1 MSKLSLSIDLCQLQG
16 ASIVTSKA
24 GTPCLVINLPE
35 SRAKLYDK
43 KDGNK
48 AVYLKLEAVESDKL
62 RNEDTHFIVEPTTKE
77 EREDGL
83 KLPIIGNGREYVN
96 AVGQPQRQQQQPRQ
110 QQRPPSRYQSPAP
123 PAEHEGT
130 WTNETDEDIPF

>member
-62 RNEDTHFIVEPTTKE
+62 RNEDTHFVVEPTTKE
-77 EREDGL
+77 ERAEGVR
-83 KLPIIGNGREYVN
+83 LPIIGNGREYFPVT
-96 AVGQPQRQQQQPRQ
+96 GEQQPQRQQQPPRRAP
-110 QQRPPSRYQSPAP
+110 QREPEPEEPSFDD
-123 PAEHEGT
+123 GT
-130 WTNETDEDIPF
+130 DGDDIPF